1 MSLGV
6 GRVGGSGLVA
16 DQAPLMPAAPA
27 TGQGCRETLPFP
39 HPSTTAAGRVPGTVP
54 CACLLGPSVPLTPG
68 DTPVRKR
75 EESLFDDEDDLMAAL
90 GFGDSPR
97 AERRPPGDQ

>member
-39 HPSTTAAGRVPGTVP
+39 HPSTTAAGRVPGTALRLSLRSLRSAHSRGHP
-54 CACLLGPSVPLTPG
+54 GP
-68 DTPVRKR
+68 
-75 EESLFDDEDDLMAAL
+75 E
-90 GFGDSPR
+90 
-97 AERRPPGDQ
+97 ERRIAL